1 MSNTRAIGD
10 EISALEEEETIR
22 HSEEEG
28 ARDRGGAWKQPVG
41 FFTRRHL
48 VEHLYI
54 IMIIHIYI
62 IYIYIYIYMYEMAQ
76 PSLTAPP
83 FSTPAPSSLHPA
95 PLAPHPQPLSHTCK
109 RAFSRSEARPK
120 P

>member
-41 FFTRRHL
+41 FFTRRDL
-48 VEHLYI
+48 VEHLY
-54 IMIIHIYI
+54 